1 MNVHMTG
8 HHVEVTPAIREYMS
22 AKLERIKRHFDHVID
37 VNVIVSVEKLD
48 QKVEATIHV
57 SGKDIHAESTDQN
70 MYAAI
75 DNLADKLDRQLVKHK
90 EKLTSHR

>member
-22 AKLERIKRHFDHVID
+22 SKLERIKRHFDHVID

-48 QKVEATIHV
+48 QKVEATVHV

>member
-8 HHVEVTPAIREYMS
+8 HHVEVTPAIRDYMNQ
-22 AKLERIKRHFDHVID
+22 KLVRIKRHFDHVID
-37 VNVIVSVEKLD
+37 VNVIMSVDKLD

-57 SGKDIHAESTDQN
+57 SGKDIHAEATDPN

-75 DNLADKLDRQLVKHK
+75 DDLTDKLDRQLVKHK
-90 EKLTSHR
+90 EKLTAHR